1 MEGNITVTK
10 LLTEYIKHGQTEDT
24 RKGYRVLYAF
34 GLISPEAHGKLVSL
48 MDKLN
53 YIKSIEE
60 SGQSSFA
67 RRAMN
72 LIWTM
77 DEAQKFDEGEC

>member
-1 MEGNITVTK
+1 MESNITVTK
-10 LLTEYIKHGQTEDT
+10 LLTEYIKRGQTEDT

-48 MDKLN
+48 MDKLD

-67 RRAMN
+67 RRAMT

-77 DEAQKFDEGEC
+77 DEAREYDEGEC

>member
-1 MEGNITVTK
+1 MESNITVTK
-10 LLTEYIKHGQTEDT
+10 LLTEYIKRGQTEDT

-48 MDKLN
+48 MDKLD

-67 RRAMN
+67 RWAMN
-72 LIWTM
+72 LVWTM

>member
-1 MEGNITVTK
+1 MESNITVTK
-10 LLTEYIKHGQTEDT
+10 LLTKYIKRGQTEDT

-48 MDKLN
+48 MDKLD

-67 RRAMN
+67 RWAMN
-72 LIWTM
+72 LVWTM

>member
-1 MEGNITVTK
+1 MESNITVTK
-10 LLTEYIKHGQTEDT
+10 LLTEYIKRGQTENT

-48 MDKLN
+48 MDKLD

-60 SGQSSFA
+60 LGQSSFA

-77 DEAQKFDEGEC
+77 DEAREFDEGGY